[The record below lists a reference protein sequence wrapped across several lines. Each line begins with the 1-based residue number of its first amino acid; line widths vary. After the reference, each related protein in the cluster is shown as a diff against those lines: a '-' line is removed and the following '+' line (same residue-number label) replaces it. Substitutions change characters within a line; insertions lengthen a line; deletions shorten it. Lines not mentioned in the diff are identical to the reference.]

1 MHMIRAIIVLLS
13 VLMLPLMAFAQS
25 EGFSQSGDGK
35 VVPMPKKGPRPKDTS
50 YVEDNVTCY
59 YKDKDGVLTFEF
71 AEPEGKALLTVTRL
85 EDGDYA
91 TASFMT
97 YRTYSFT
104 VGTAPGTYRLDITT
118 SRDQYQGWLTI
129 E

>member
-1 MHMIRAIIVLLS
+1 MKALLTILAVVLLA
-13 VLMLPLMAFAQS
+13 VPYAW
-25 EGFSQSGDGK
+25 GDGNNGQTNL
-35 VVPMPKKGPRPKDTS
+35 PIRLYPLSPRPKDTS
-50 YVEDNVTCY
+50 HAEDNVTCHY
-59 YKDKDGVLTFEF
+59 KDGVLTFEF

-85 EDGDYA
+85 EDGDSA

-97 YRTYSFT
+97 YSTYSFT
-104 VGTAPGTYRLDITT
+104 VGTAPGTYRLDLIT